1 MKEAGYVYILTNPSF
16 KEDWVKIGKTS
27 LSVEQRVKQLDT
39 TAVPL
44 PFEIYATM
52 KTSKFN
58 EAEKLIHD
66 FISTFTNLRIREKR
80 EFFNIKP
87 EKALEILKRVAK
99 VIDDAEVDEVFK
111 RVVIGDMTPKSSQVQ
126 YESRDETNSWILPA
140 NQKFFDVDGCLAK
153 YGKVYWTQNN
163 KLQKGDTVYLY
174 SSSPDS
180 CIKYKL
186 LVENHNVKY
195 NAEFDKELEFYVD
208 GNDFEV
214 AKTHNRFAILTLIS
228 TSRSNKMSLVHLME
242 NGLNFAPRGGIN
254 LSNQKSSKL
263 LQYIEDNF

>member
-87 EKALEILKRVAK
+87 EKALEILKQVAR
-99 VIDDAEVDEVFK
+99 VIDDAEIDEVFK
-111 RVVIGDMTPKSSQVQ
+111 RVVVGDMTPQSLHVHSALRK
-126 YESRDETNSWILPA
+126 ESNSWILPA
-140 NQKFFDVDGCLAK
+140 NQKFFDVDGCLSR

-163 KLQKGDTVYLY
+163 KLQKGDTVYIY

-186 LVENHNVKY
+186 LVEAHDVQY
-195 NAEFDKELEFYVD
+195 SSDFDKELEFYVD
-208 GNDFEV
+208 KNDFEV
-214 AKTHNRFAILTLIS
+214 AKNHNRFVVLRLI
-228 TSRSNKMSLVHLME
+228 TVSRSNKMSLSHLME
-242 NGLNFAPRGGIN
+242 NGLSFAPRGGIN
-254 LSNQKSSKL
+254 LSNSKSSKL

>member
-80 EFFNIKP
+80 EFFNIQP
-87 EKALEILKRVAK
+87 EKALEILKQVAN
-99 VIDDAEVDEVFK
+99 VIDDAEIDEVFK
-111 RVVIGDMTPKSSQVQ
+111 RVVVGDMATKTHKAHTPLRK
-126 YESRDETNSWILPA
+126 EPNSWILPA
-140 NQKFFDVDGCLAK
+140 NRKFFDIDGCLAK
-153 YGKVYWTQNN
+153 YGKVYWTQNY
-163 KLQKGDTVYLY
+163 KLQKGDTVYIY
-174 SSSPDS
+174 SSNPDS

-186 LVENHNVKY
+186 SVEAHDVSY

-208 GNDFEV
+208 AKDFDT
-214 AKTHNRFAILTLIS
+214 AKNHNRFAVLRLIAQS
-228 TSRSNKMSLVHLME
+228 HSNNMSLAHLME
-242 NGLNFAPRGGIN
+242 SGLSFAPRGGIN
-254 LSNQKSSKL
+254 LSNAKTSEL
-263 LQYIEDNF
+263 LKYIEDNF

>member
-27 LSVEQRVKQLDT
+27 LSVEQRIKQLDT

-66 FISTFTNLRIREKR
+66 FISTFTSLRIREKR

-87 EKALEILKRVAK
+87 EKALEILKQVAR
-99 VIDDAEVDEVFK
+99 VIDDAEIDEVYK
-111 RVVIGDMTPKSSQVQ
+111 RVVIGDMTPKEQRAHTPLRQ
-126 YESRDETNSWILPA
+126 ESNSWILPA
-140 NQKFFDVDGCLAK
+140 NQKFFDVDACLAK
-153 YGKVYWTQNN
+153 YGEVYWTQNN
-163 KLQKGDTVYLY
+163 KLQKGDIVYLY
-174 SSSPDS
+174 SSNPDS

-186 LVENHNVKY
+186 SVDAHDVNY
-195 NAEFDKELEFYVD
+195 NTEFDKELEFYVD
-208 GNDFEV
+208 AKDFDTS
-214 AKTHNRFAILTLIS
+214 KNHNRFAVLKLIAKS
-228 TSRSNKMSLVHLME
+228 HSNKLSLVHLME

-254 LSNQKSSKL
+254 LSNTKNSEL
-263 LQYIEDNF
+263 LKYIEDNF

>member
-87 EKALEILKRVAK
+87 EKALEILKQVAR
-99 VIDDAEVDEVFK
+99 VIDDAEIDEVYK
-111 RVVIGDMTPKSSQVQ
+111 RIVIGDMTQTTLKTQTVLRR
-126 YESRDETNSWILPA
+126 ESNSWILPA
-140 NQKFFDVDGCLAK
+140 NQRFFDVDSCLAK
-153 YGKVYWTQNN
+153 YGEVYWTQNY
-163 KLQKGDTVYLY
+163 KLQKGDVVYLY
-174 SSSPDS
+174 SSNPDS

-186 LVENHNVKY
+186 LVEAHEIGY
-195 NAEFDKELEFYVD
+195 NPNFDKELEFYVD
-208 GNDFEV
+208 KNDFEV
-214 AKTHNRFAILTLIS
+214 AKRHNRFAVLKLIAIS
-228 TSRSNKMSLVHLME
+228 HSNKMSLAYLME
-242 NGLNFAPRGGIN
+242 NGLSFAPRGGIN
-254 LSNQKSSKL
+254 LSNSKYTEL
-263 LQYIEDNF
+263 LQYIENNF